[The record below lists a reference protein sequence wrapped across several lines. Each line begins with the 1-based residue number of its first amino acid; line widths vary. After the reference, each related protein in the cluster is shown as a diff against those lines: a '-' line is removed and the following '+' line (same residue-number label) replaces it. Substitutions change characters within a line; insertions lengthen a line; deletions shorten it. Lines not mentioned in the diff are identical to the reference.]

1 MWYTLWHCSD
11 IQLYF
16 LNLGRIFFTFLKG
29 CGELGSSADLDIY
42 AFLETNPHKYSAGKI
57 SQLYLD
63 WFSRYYHLN
72 CGPES
77 RCSRVA
83 STQPY
88 CPRLYLSDGSS
99 YIGLKCCTCSLNM
112 LMYLYAK
119 NSRILWDA
127 EVGVFLNFGCLH
139 VEWPTFLAHFM
150 TM

>member
-16 LNLGRIFFTFLKG
+16 LNLGRIFFFTFLKG
-29 CGELGSSADLDIY
+29 CSELGSSTDLDVC
-42 AFLETNPHKYSAGKI
+42 AFLETSPHKYSAVKI

-72 CGPES
+72 CGPEL

-83 STQPY
+83 STQSY

-119 NSRILWDA
+119 NQEFYEMLRW
-127 EVGVFLNFGCLH
+127 GC
-139 VEWPTFLAHFM
+139 F
-150 TM
+150 